1 MIHYT
6 NIAPT
11 LIKTFLF
18 SLPLQLED
26 GSITHES
33 GKIKRNSKVSFIDN
47 IETRREV
54 FNIINYTTPINL
66 TDIEP
71 LQYSEYIVGD
81 EYGWHRDVHDEPY
94 SNGLVRKVSFSTILN
109 DDFWGGE
116 FDIETKNPMF
126 EKRYQTFESEEYN
139 TIIFPSHMWHRV
151 RPVKS
156 GVRKS
161 IVGWLLG
168 RP

>member
-6 NIAPT
+6 NIHNNFSVSDT
-11 LIKTFLF
+11 L
-18 SLPLQLED
+18 
-26 GSITHES
+26 ES
-33 GKIKRNSKVSFIDN
+33 GAITNESGAVKRNSKVSFIKDVE
-47 IETRREV
+47 ICREI
-54 FNIINYTTPINL
+54 FNIINHTISINL

-71 LQYSEYIVGD
+71 LQYSEYGVDD

-126 EKRYQTFESEEYN
+126 KKRYQTFESEEYN
-139 TIIFPSHMWHRV
+139 TIIFPAHMWHRV

>member
-6 NIAPT
+6 NIHNDFSVPD
-11 LIKTFLF
+11 TF
-18 SLPLQLED
+18 ED
-26 GSITHES
+26 GAITNES
-33 GKIKRNSKVSFIDN
+33 GTVKRNSKVSFIKDVE
-47 IETRREV
+47 ICREI
-54 FNIINYTTPINL
+54 FNIINHTISINL

-71 LQYSEYIVGD
+71 LQYSEYGVDD

-116 FDIETKNPMF
+116 FDIETKNPMYK
-126 EKRYQTFESEEYN
+126 KRYQTFESEEYN
-139 TIIFPSHMWHRV
+139 TIIFPAHMWHRV

-156 GVRKS
+156 GIRKS

-168 RP
+168 EP

>member
-6 NIAPT
+6 NIHNVFSVPDT
-11 LIKTFLF
+11 L
-18 SLPLQLED
+18 EN
-26 GSITHES
+26 GSITNES
-33 GKIKRNSKVSFIDN
+33 GTVKRSSKVSFIDDVK
-47 IETRREV
+47 ICREI
-54 FNIINYTTPINL
+54 FNIIDYTTLINL

-116 FDIETKNPMF
+116 FDIETKNPMYK
-126 EKRYQTFESEEYN
+126 KRYQTFESEEYN
-139 TIIFPSHMWHRV
+139 TIIFPAHMWHRV

-156 GVRKS
+156 GIRKS

-168 RP
+168 EP

>member
-6 NIAPT
+6 NIHNNFSVSDT
-11 LIKTFLF
+11 L
-18 SLPLQLED
+18 
-26 GSITHES
+26 ES
-33 GKIKRNSKVSFIDN
+33 GAITNESGAVKRNSKVSFIKDVE
-47 IETRREV
+47 ICREI
-54 FNIINYTTPINL
+54 FNIINHTISINL

-71 LQYSEYIVGD
+71 LQYSEHGVDD

-116 FDIETKNPMF
+116 FDIETKNPMYK
-126 EKRYQTFESEEYN
+126 KRYQTFESEEYN
-139 TIIFPSHMWHRV
+139 TIIFPAHMWHRV

-156 GVRKS
+156 GIRKS

-168 RP
+168 EP

>member
-6 NIAPT
+6 NIHNNFSVSDT
-11 LIKTFLF
+11 L
-18 SLPLQLED
+18 
-26 GSITHES
+26 ES
-33 GKIKRNSKVSFIDN
+33 GVITNESGTVKRNSKVSFIKDVELC
-47 IETRREV
+47 IEI
-54 FNIINYTTPINL
+54 FNIIKHTVSINL

-156 GVRKS
+156 GIRTS

-168 RP
+168 HP

>member
-6 NIAPT
+6 NIN
-11 LIKTFLF
+11 KNF
-18 SLPLQLED
+18 SVSDYIGVLED
-26 GSITHES
+26 GAITEKS
-33 GKIKRNSKVSFIDN
+33 GKVKRKSKVFFIKDTSICKEIFN
-47 IETRREV
+47 LINETT
-54 FNIINYTTPINL
+54 IIKL

-71 LQYSEYIVGD
+71 LQYSEYGVGG
-81 EYGWHRDVHDEPY
+81 EYGWHRDVHEKPY

-109 DDFWGGE
+109 NNFEGGE
-116 FDIETKNPMF
+116 FDIETKNPADK
-126 EKRYQTFESEEYN
+126 KRYDTFDNKKHN

-161 IVGWLLG
+161 IVGWVLG
-168 RP
+168 PP

>member
-6 NIAPT
+6 NIS
-11 LIKTFLF
+11 KSF
-18 SLPLQLED
+18 SVPDTLED
-26 GSITHES
+26 GVITEES
-33 GKIKRNSKVSFIDN
+33 GKVKRNSKVFFIKDAGTCKE
-47 IETRREV
+47 I
-54 FNIINYTTPINL
+54 FNLINKSTVIQL

-71 LQYSEYIVGD
+71 LQYSEYGVGG
-81 EYGWHRDVHDEPY
+81 EYGWHRDIHDNPY

-109 DDFWGGE
+109 DDFEGGE
-116 FDIETKNPMF
+116 FDIETKNPSDK
-126 EKRYQTFESEEYN
+126 KRYDTFDNKKHN

-161 IVGWLLG
+161 IVGWVLG
-168 RP
+168 PP

>member
-6 NIAPT
+6 NIHNNFSVSDT
-11 LIKTFLF
+11 L
-18 SLPLQLED
+18 
-26 GSITHES
+26 ES
-33 GKIKRNSKVSFIDN
+33 GVITNESGTVKRNSKVSFIKDVELC
-47 IETRREV
+47 IEI
-54 FNIINYTTPINL
+54 FNIIKHTVSINL

-71 LQYSEYIVGD
+71 LQYSEYGVDD
-81 EYGWHRDVHDEPY
+81 EYGWHRDVHDKPY

-126 EKRYQTFESEEYN
+126 KKRYQTFESEEYN
-139 TIIFPSHMWHRV
+139 TIIFPAHMWHRV

-156 GVRKS
+156 GIRKS

-168 RP
+168 EP

>member
-6 NIAPT
+6 NIHNNFSVPD
-11 LIKTFLF
+11 TF
-18 SLPLQLED
+18 EN
-26 GSITHES
+26 GAITNES
-33 GKIKRNSKVSFIDN
+33 GTVKRNSKVSFIKDVE
-47 IETRREV
+47 ICREI
-54 FNIINYTTPINL
+54 FNIINHTISINL

-71 LQYSEYIVGD
+71 LQYSEYGVDD

-109 DDFWGGE
+109 DDFAGGK
-116 FDIETKNPMF
+116 FDIETNNPMDK
-126 EKRYQTFESEEYN
+126 KRYQTFESEEYN
-139 TIIFPSHMWHRV
+139 TIIFPAHMWHRV

-168 RP
+168 HP

>member
-6 NIAPT
+6 NIN
-11 LIKTFLF
+11 KNF
-18 SLPLQLED
+18 SVSDYIGVLED
-26 GSITHES
+26 GAITEKS
-33 GKIKRNSKVSFIDN
+33 GKVKRKSKVFFIKDTSICKEIFN
-47 IETRREV
+47 LINETTV
-54 FNIINYTTPINL
+54 IQL

-71 LQYSEYIVGD
+71 LQYSEYGVDD

-109 DDFWGGE
+109 DDFEGGE
-116 FDIETKNPMF
+116 FDIETKNPMDK
-126 EKRYQTFESEEYN
+126 KRYETFESKEYN
-139 TIIFPSHMWHRV
+139 TIIFPAHMWHRV